1 MDYSKKGIENKQ
13 SYIKSTSRRLT
24 SKFRVTLFRV
34 CLIMAVVTVI
44 ICVYAGLGYIK
55 GLIDSAPNITQIDVM
70 PKGYTTKVYD
80 SDGNVIEHLIG
91 AHANREYVKISD
103 IPKVVQDAFVS
114 IEDERFYEHDGIDVR
129 GIFRAFFSGIKGG
142 EFSQGAST
150 ITQQL
155 LKNQIF
161 GGGSEKNFIDKLER
175 KIQEQYLAIQLEN
188 KLDKDLILEYYLNTI
203 NLGAGTYGV
212 QTASKRYFSKNVGEL
227 TLSEAAVIAAIAQL
241 PSYHNPITNPERNE
255 VRKNEVLRQMLKQGK
270 CSQEEYDEAM
280 ADDVYSRIQTV
291 NEEYT
296 TKSYY
301 SYFTDE
307 LIVQVM
313 EDLQSELGYTQ
324 TQALDLIYSGGLRII
339 TTQDS
344 TIQRIVDEVVADES
358 NYPEMGKSLWELTYA
373 LSIQK
378 NDEDK
383 TTIHYHSDDLLKYF
397 KDYPDPDNLYVD
409 TKDSKFSLLF
419 TDKEDM
425 QNKINEFKEAMM
437 DEGDIILGEKIDMV
451 IQPQVSFVVMD
462 QHTGH
467 VLAIVGGR
475 GEKTGNRTLNRATDT
490 KRQPGSTFKILSTYL
505 PALDSA
511 GFTLASVI
519 DDAGPYYYPGTN
531 TEVSNWRSKKEYEGL
546 STIRK
551 AIYDSMNIV
560 TVKTLVEVTPNV
572 GYDYLKKLGFT
583 TLVESRTE
591 PDGRVVSDINYPMA
605 LGGLTD
611 GVTNLELTAAFAAIA
626 NKGLYIEPIFYTKIL
641 DHNGKVLLEN
651 EPEKEQVI
659 KESTAWLLTNAME
672 DVVTI
677 GTGKQLKLQAIDMPV
692 AGKTGSTSDYNDL
705 WFSGYTPYYTASVWG
720 GFDHNRAQSERT
732 YTRTIWRTIM
742 ERIHIE
748 KGLEKKDFT
757 MPDTIVSA
765 KICTKSGKLA
775 VEGLCDHYL
784 GGNTVRVEY
793 FAKGSEPRVKCDVHV
808 KAHICTE
815 TNKLATEF
823 CPNQKEAV
831 YLNKTETG
839 VTYDTPYIL
848 PKDKCTV
855 HSHPGFNPPFD
866 FNLPGNQNG
875 NQNGNPNNGEE
886 NPPDNQE
893 PPDNPENGN
902 ENGNQNGNVED
913 PNNSDGQNQNEDS
926 NNFWSWFNP

>member
-212 QTASKRYFSKNVGEL
+212 QTASKRYFNKNVGEL

-313 EDLQSELGYTQ
+313 EDLQSEL
-324 TQALDLIYSGGLRII
+324 
-339 TTQDS
+339 
-344 TIQRIVDEVVADES
+344 
-358 NYPEMGKSLWELTYA
+358 
-373 LSIQK
+373 
-378 NDEDK
+378 
-383 TTIHYHSDDLLKYF
+383 
-397 KDYPDPDNLYVD
+397 
-409 TKDSKFSLLF
+409 
-419 TDKEDM
+419 
-425 QNKINEFKEAMM
+425 
-437 DEGDIILGEKIDMV
+437 V
-451 IQPQVSFVVMD
+451 I
-462 QHTGH
+462 
-467 VLAIVGGR
+467 
-475 GEKTGNRTLNRATDT
+475 
-490 KRQPGSTFKILSTYL
+490 
-505 PALDSA
+505 
-511 GFTLASVI
+511 
-519 DDAGPYYYPGTN
+519 
-531 TEVSNWRSKKEYEGL
+531 
-546 STIRK
+546 
-551 AIYDSMNIV
+551 
-560 TVKTLVEVTPNV
+560 
-572 GYDYLKKLGFT
+572 
-583 TLVESRTE
+583 
-591 PDGRVVSDINYPMA
+591 
-605 LGGLTD
+605 
-611 GVTNLELTAAFAAIA
+611 
-626 NKGLYIEPIFYTKIL
+626 
-641 DHNGKVLLEN
+641 
-651 EPEKEQVI
+651 
-659 KESTAWLLTNAME
+659 
-672 DVVTI
+672 
-677 GTGKQLKLQAIDMPV
+677 LKLKP
-692 AGKTGSTSDYNDL
+692 
-705 WFSGYTPYYTASVWG
+705 
-720 GFDHNRAQSERT
+720 
-732 YTRTIWRTIM
+732 
-742 ERIHIE
+742 
-748 KGLEKKDFT
+748 
-757 MPDTIVSA
+757 
-765 KICTKSGKLA
+765 
-775 VEGLCDHYL
+775 
-784 GGNTVRVEY
+784 
-793 FAKGSEPRVKCDVHV
+793 
-808 KAHICTE
+808 
-815 TNKLATEF
+815 
-823 CPNQKEAV
+823 
-831 YLNKTETG
+831 
-839 VTYDTPYIL
+839 
-848 PKDKCTV
+848 
-855 HSHPGFNPPFD
+855 
-866 FNLPGNQNG
+866 
-875 NQNGNPNNGEE
+875 
-886 NPPDNQE
+886 
-893 PPDNPENGN
+893 
-902 ENGNQNGNVED
+902 
-913 PNNSDGQNQNEDS
+913 
-926 NNFWSWFNP
+926 